1 MTSLA
6 SVLQEEEEL
15 CARKVRRTTK
25 ARKKICALQGRLGE
39 IIARSYFNDPII
51 NRKKYLHN
59 KKNTFLLLFKLK
71 KYFFIC

>member
-25 ARKKICALQGRLGE
+25 NLCITQMGE

-51 NRKKYLHN
+51 NRKK
-59 KKNTFLLLFKLK
+59 LFA
-71 KYFFIC
+71 